1 MNDHGGTAAETLT
14 LTAGALLLRPW
25 REEDVP
31 ALLEAYDDP
40 VMRRW
45 VRLPVSTPEEAARR
59 LESQREGW
67 RSGTRFSF
75 AVIDTGRDGE
85 LVGNLAL
92 KRPDPDAGRA
102 EVGYWT
108 AARARG
114 RGVASR
120 ALEALTAWAF
130 TAFAAEGLVRLE
142 LLHQVDNVASC
153 RVAEKSGY
161 AFAELLSA
169 RPPEFP
175 LDGHLHVRRAPA
187 APDGRISAQRGD
199 VPSISA
205 GRIAAQRGE
214 AEPGVSPVGSSES
227 R

>member
-1 MNDHGGTAAETLT
+1 MADVT

-40 VMRRW
+40 VLRQW
-45 VRLPVSTPEEAARR
+45 VRMPVSTPEEAARWV
-59 LESQREGW
+59 EVQREGW
-67 RSGTRFSF
+67 ESGTRFSF
-75 AVIDTGRDGE
+75 AVTDTGRGGE

-92 KRPDPDAGRA
+92 KRPGRGAERA

-114 RGVASR
+114 RGVAPR

-130 TAFAAEGLVRLE
+130 TAFAAEGLVRLD

-161 AFAELLSA
+161 AFAELLGA
-169 RPPEFP
+169 LPPEFP
-175 LDGHLHVRRAPA
+175 LDGHLHVREAPSGGALFQRA
-187 APDGRISAQRGD
+187 
-199 VPSISA
+199 
-205 GRIAAQRGE
+205 
-214 AEPGVSPVGSSES
+214 PGVSPVGSSDS

>member
-1 MNDHGGTAAETLT
+1 MNDHGGRPGGTPVADVT

-40 VMRRW
+40 VMRQW
-45 VRLPVSTPEEAARR
+45 VRMPVSTPEEAARWV
-59 LESQREGW
+59 EVQREGW
-67 RSGTRFSF
+67 ESGTRFSF
-75 AVIDTGRDGE
+75 AVTDTGRDGE

-92 KRPDPDAGRA
+92 KRPGQGAERA

-114 RGVASR
+114 RGVAPR

-130 TAFAAEGLVRLE
+130 TAFAAEGLVRLD

-161 AFAELLSA
+161 AFAELLGA
-169 RPPEFP
+169 LPPEFP
-175 LDGHLHVRRAPA
+175 LDGHLHVRRAPSGG
-187 APDGRISAQRGD
+187 APIQR
-199 VPSISA
+199 A
-205 GRIAAQRGE
+205 
-214 AEPGVSPVGSSES
+214 PGMSPVGSSDS